1 MPWEGGDGGNQS
13 GEDAAGY
20 RQQGGEARQEEK
32 KGNPGPSTPVPVSS
46 KGGFR
51 ALAQPFPLPVGMGAP
66 GSLGSAPAWP
76 GPHIPGLLISR

>member
-20 RQQGGEARQEEK
+20 RQQEGEARQEEK
-32 KGNPGPSTPVPVSS
+32 KGNPRPS
-46 KGGFR
+46 
-51 ALAQPFPLPVGMGAP
+51 LAQPFPLPVGMGAP